1 MKAITLLPAIAM
13 GRLAV
18 GSIRTGAEWVRFRQW
33 DAVATN
39 FAIGG
44 LLGGAAM
51 GLFRRSI
58 H

>member
-1 MKAITLLPAIAM
+1 MKAIALLPAIAM

-18 GSIRTGAEWVRFRQW
+18 GSLRTGAEWMRFRQW
-33 DAVATN
+33 DAVATHL
-39 FAIGG
+39 AIGG
-44 LLGGAAM
+44 VLGSAAM